1 MEKVIDFYLKKL
13 TKIENLEM
21 VCFALKASQDIRNDY
36 QGKVIFKEL
45 KIPRINPLFN
55 HLCFFIW
62 ASLIVRFSKFDVYYS
77 HFPIL
82 SFGKN
87 FVYHVHSVHKSAIW
101 AIEKDNGFLGK
112 LRYCLRR
119 YYPLPIIL
127 EKMAFR
133 FHKKNKFIAVSS
145 KIKNE
150 TIKEYDVPAEL
161 IQVIP
166 APINLDEFSFQNRDL
181 WRLESRGK
189 YDFFQR
195 QNWFWLG
202 TVLNRLT
209 GKNIPLVLKALAASS
224 RNIGLVIVGLPKK
237 KDLIKLRRW
246 LKDFH
251 LENKVF
257 LLGSRPNIEKIY
269 PIFDFFI
276 LPSLYES
283 FGLSVIESLLMGTPA
298 IVSKEIGCL
307 EFIPEEVKKE
317 MIIEIGNIQCK
328 MELTDVLRKISPV
341 VMAEKDGKLAA
352 LTEHL
357 KGLNEGGWVKIK
369 NLLNL

>member
-13 TKIENLEM
+13 TKIENLEIA
-21 VCFALKASQDIRNDY
+21 CFALKVSPDIKNGY
-36 QGKVIFKEL
+36 QGKIIFKEL

-55 HLCFFIW
+55 HLCFFAW

-82 SFGKN
+82 NFGKKL
-87 FVYHVHSVHKSAIW
+87 VYHVHSVHKSAIW
-101 AIEKDNGFLGK
+101 AIEKGSGFWGK

-150 TIKEYDVPAEL
+150 IIKEYGVPAEF
-161 IQVIP
+161 IHVIP
-166 APINLDEFSFQNRDL
+166 APINLDEFFFQNRDL
-181 WRLESRGK
+181 WKSESRGK

-202 TVLNRLT
+202 TVLNRLA
-209 GKNIPLVLKALAASS
+209 GKNIHLALTALAASS

-257 LLGSRPNIEKIY
+257 LIGSRPNIEKIY

-307 EFIPEEVKKE
+307 EFIPAEVKKE
-317 MIIEIGNIQCK
+317 MIIEIGDIQCK
-328 MELTDVLRKISPV
+328 MELTDILRKISPV

-357 KGLNEGGWVKIK
+357 KGLNEEGWARIK